1 MKPKFWN
8 KGKLYLSKKDKVLKS
23 IIDNYPDDYLSINN
37 NYFQCLINSII
48 GQQISVQAASS
59 IKKKFFSL
67 NKVSNPIKVLK
78 IDNKTLRSIGLSR
91 QKALYI
97 KNIANFFLK
106 NKKFIKNINNYKE
119 NEIKEKLIL
128 IKGIGPWTID
138 MFLIFSLGKS
148 NIFPKGDLGFLKA
161 ISISYKKKLPLSDKN
176 LDFFCKKWEPYNTIA
191 TWYLWRSLDP
201 QPVSY

>member
-1 MKPKFWN
+1 MKAKIWN
-8 KGKLYLSKKDKVLKS
+8 KGKLYLSKKDKNLKS

-37 NYFQCLINSII
+37 NYFHCLINSII

-78 IDNKTLRSIGLSR
+78 IDNKTLRSIGLSK

-106 NKKFIKNINNYKE
+106 NKKFIKNINNYK
-119 NEIKEKLIL
+119 
-128 IKGIGPWTID
+128 
-138 MFLIFSLGKS
+138 
-148 NIFPKGDLGFLKA
+148 
-161 ISISYKKKLPLSDKN
+161 
-176 LDFFCKKWEPYNTIA
+176 
-191 TWYLWRSLDP
+191 
-201 QPVSY
+201 